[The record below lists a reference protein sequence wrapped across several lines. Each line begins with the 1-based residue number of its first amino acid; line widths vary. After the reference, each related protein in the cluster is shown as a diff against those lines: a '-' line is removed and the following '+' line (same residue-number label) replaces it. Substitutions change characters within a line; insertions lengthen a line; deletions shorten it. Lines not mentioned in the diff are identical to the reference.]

1 MGSTKVRN
9 SLLSK
14 KLKRTETRLLI
25 IDDNQLR
32 YNQILNLLL
41 GNDYQVQ
48 ALLLDDLKSFEKQL
62 NMPWDAIIFGRAYD
76 LKIEQTLSLIQ
87 ASEQPHLPVL
97 LLQPEDY
104 QPQQYQ
110 AYIHKGIYDVVPL
123 EPLDYFYITLIRTLS
138 YSHLL
143 QTEQRLTSELETIHS
158 HTQTLVNNSHKAVA
172 LFQEGMHVK
181 ANTEYLNL
189 FGFKQE
195 EEIIGLPILDVLQ
208 PNDLNIFKQRFK
220 KISLGQFDQARFEI
234 QSQHAAISGNNALKL
249 EFIPSQEEDAVQLTI
264 DYQLDL
270 QTPAN
275 TVFSEKSYGL
285 ITPWQQINRQLS
297 THPAQANALV
307 LFRLSQCPERVFQLD
322 WQTPGQYFN
331 QLQSFLKEQ
340 AQMPIFNLEL
350 GAYLGVLQ
358 AENSTVLNSQLAS
371 LQSLQKEHLLPIN
384 ELNYSIQFKLSYAQ
398 ITEPLDEASFAKLL
412 DQTNQQELPKAKSEI
427 ELVPTIDIISPET
440 TSSSISLDLSL
451 QNVDAPVQSSLLQQ
465 LKQQLARGE
474 IHLKYQQIYDK
485 HDQETHNYEVTSGF
499 IADEQ
504 WHDLNDLATLKDDSE
519 LSIQLDRWILVEA
532 SKQLHNFITQYP
544 KAKLIINLNID
555 ILLKD
560 KSFPELISKLLTII
574 GSKQES
580 PLVLQFSEQAIQ
592 PHLAIV
598 QQQIARL
605 RQHGAEISIRDFT
618 SSIYSES
625 ILQQLDVQYL
635 KLQSKK
641 TELLNSDVGLAQLQ
655 EKVLNYL
662 TVKPIGILLAD
673 LDDMNLFANAW
684 NVEARFLQGRYF
696 QKKLDRLTDVQD
708 Q

>member
-62 NMPWDAIIFGRAYD
+62 NTPWDAIIFGRAYD

-87 ASEQPHLPVL
+87 ASEQPNLPVL
-97 LLQPEDY
+97 LLKPEDY

-110 AYIHKGIYDVVPL
+110 AYIQKGIYDVVPL

-143 QTEQRLTSELETIHS
+143 QTEQRLINELETIHS

-195 EEIIGLPILDVLQ
+195 DEIIGLPILDVLQ
-208 PNDLNIFKQRFK
+208 PNDLNVFKQRFK

-270 QTPAN
+270 TTPAN
-275 TVFSEKSYGL
+275 TVFAEKSYGVQ
-285 ITPWQQINRQLS
+285 TAWQQINRHLS
-297 THPAQANALV
+297 TYPAQANALI
-307 LFRLSQCPERVFQLD
+307 LFKLNQCPERVFQQD
-322 WQTPGQYFN
+322 WQTPAQYFN
-331 QLQSFLKEQ
+331 QLQSFLKEH
-340 AQMPIFNLEL
+340 AQMPIFNIEL
-350 GAYLGVLQ
+350 GAYIGVLQ
-358 AENSTVLNSQLAS
+358 AETSNVLNSQLVS
-371 LQSLQKEHLLPIN
+371 LQSLQKEYLLKIN
-384 ELNYSIQFKLSYAQ
+384 ELNYSIQFKLSYAP
-398 ITEPLDEASFAKLL
+398 ITEPLNEDSFTKLL
-412 DQTNQQELPKAKSEI
+412 DRTSLQELPKAKSEI
-427 ELVPTIDIISPET
+427 ELAPTIDIIAPEPVK
-440 TSSSISLDLSL
+440 SSISLDLSL
-451 QNVDAPVQSSLLQQ
+451 EQVDAPLQSSLLQQ
-465 LKQQLARGE
+465 LKQQLARSE

-499 IADEQ
+499 ISDEQ
-504 WHDLNDLATLKDDSE
+504 WYDINDLAELREDSE

-532 SKQLHNFITQYP
+532 CKQLHNFITQYP

-574 GSKQES
+574 GSKLES
-580 PLVLQFSEQAIQ
+580 PLVLQFSEQAVQ
-592 PHLAIV
+592 PHLAIA
-598 QQQIARL
+598 QQHIARL
-605 RQHGAEISIRDFT
+605 RQHGAEISIRDFS

-641 TELLNSDVGLAQLQ
+641 TELLNSDDDLARLQ

-662 TVKPIGILLAD
+662 TVKPVGILLSE
-673 LDDMNLFANAW
+673 LNDMNSFANAW
-684 NVEARFLQGRYF
+684 NVEARFLQGQYF

>member
-14 KLKRTETRLLI
+14 KLKRTVTRLLI

-62 NMPWDAIIFGRAYD
+62 NTPWDAIIFGRAYD

-87 ASEQPHLPVL
+87 ASEQPNLPVL

-110 AYIHKGIYDVVPL
+110 AYIQKGIYDVVPL

-138 YSHLL
+138 YSQLL
-143 QTEQRLTSELETIHS
+143 QTEQRLTNELETIHS

-195 EEIIGLPILDVLQ
+195 DEIIGLPILDVLQ
-208 PNDLNIFKQRFK
+208 PNDLNVFKQRFK

-270 QTPAN
+270 ATPAN
-275 TVFSEKSYGL
+275 TLFFEKSDGVQ
-285 ITPWQQINRQLS
+285 TAWQQINRHLS
-297 THPAQANALV
+297 TYPAQANALI
-307 LFRLSQCPERVFQLD
+307 LFRLNQCPERVFQQD
-322 WQTPGQYFN
+322 WQTPAQYFN
-331 QLQSFLKEQ
+331 QLQSFLKEH
-340 AQMPIFNLEL
+340 AQIPIFNIEL
-350 GAYLGVLQ
+350 GAYVGVLQ
-358 AENSTVLNSQLAS
+358 AENSSVLNSQLVS
-371 LQSLQKEHLLPIN
+371 LQSLQKEHLLKIN
-384 ELNYSIQFKLSYAQ
+384 ELNYSVQFKLSYSP
-398 ITEPLDEASFAKLL
+398 ITEPLNEDSFTKLL
-412 DQTNQQELPKAKSEI
+412 DQTHQQELPKAKSEI
-427 ELVPTIDIISPET
+427 ELAPTIDIVAAEPASSP
-440 TSSSISLDLSL
+440 ISLDLSL
-451 QNVDAPVQSSLLQQ
+451 QHVDAPLQSSVLQQ
-465 LKQQLARGE
+465 LKQQLARSE

-499 IADEQ
+499 ISDEQ
-504 WHDLNDLATLKDDSE
+504 WYDINDLAELREDSE

-532 SKQLHNFITQYP
+532 CKQLHNFITQYP

-574 GSKQES
+574 GSKLES

-592 PHLAIV
+592 PHLAIA
-598 QQQIARL
+598 QQHITRL
-605 RQHGAEISIRDFT
+605 RQHGAEISIRDF
-618 SSIYSES
+618 SSSMYSES

-641 TELLNSDVGLAQLQ
+641 TELLNSDDGLVRLQ

-662 TVKPIGILLAD
+662 TVKPVGILLSE
-673 LDDMNLFANAW
+673 LNDMNSFANAW
-684 NVEARFLQGRYF
+684 NVEARFLQGQYF

>member
-1 MGSTKVRN
+1 MRN

-62 NMPWDAIIFGRAYD
+62 NTPWDAIIFGRAYD

-87 ASEQPHLPVL
+87 ASEQPNLPVL

-307 LFRLSQCPERVFQLD
+307 LFRLSQCPERIFQLD

-412 DQTNQQELPKAKSEI
+412 DQTSQQELPKAKSEI
-427 ELVPTIDIISPET
+427 ELVPTIDIISPEP

-504 WHDLNDLATLKDDSE
+504 WHDLNDLATLRDDSE

-598 QQQIARL
+598 QQHIARL

-635 KLQSKK
+635 KLQAKK
-641 TELLNSDVGLAQLQ
+641 TELLNSDAGLAQLQ

-662 TVKPIGILLAD
+662 TVKPVGILLAD
-673 LDDMNLFANAW
+673 LNDMNLFANAW

>member
-62 NMPWDAIIFGRAYD
+62 NTPWDAIIFGRAYD

-104 QPQQYQ
+104 QSQQYQ
-110 AYIHKGIYDVVPL
+110 TYIHKGIYDVVPL

-427 ELVPTIDIISPET
+427 ELVPTIDIISPEP

-592 PHLAIV
+592 PHLTIV

-625 ILQQLDVQYL
+625 ILQQLDIQYL

-641 TELLNSDVGLAQLQ
+641 TELLNSDAGLAQLQ

-662 TVKPIGILLAD
+662 TVKPVGILLAD

>member
-1 MGSTKVRN
+1 MRN

-62 NMPWDAIIFGRAYD
+62 NTPWDAIIFGRAYD

-87 ASEQPHLPVL
+87 ASEQPNLPVL

-110 AYIHKGIYDVVPL
+110 AYIQKGIYDVVPL

-143 QTEQRLTSELETIHS
+143 QTEQRLTNELETIHS

-195 EEIIGLPILDVLQ
+195 DEIIGLPILDVLQ
-208 PNDLNIFKQRFK
+208 PDDLNVFKQRFK

-234 QSQHAAISGNNALKL
+234 QSQHAAIAGNNALKL

-270 QTPAN
+270 ATPAN
-275 TVFSEKSYGL
+275 TLFSEKNYGVQA
-285 ITPWQQINRQLS
+285 PWQQINRQLS
-297 THPAQANALV
+297 TYPAQAKALI
-307 LFRLSQCPERVFQLD
+307 LFKLNQCPERVFQQD
-322 WQTPGQYFN
+322 WQTPAQYFN
-331 QLQSFLKEQ
+331 QLHSFLKEH
-340 AQMPIFNLEL
+340 AQMPIFNIEL
-350 GAYLGVLQ
+350 GAYVGVLQ
-358 AENSTVLNSQLAS
+358 AENSTVLNSQLTS
-371 LQSLQKEHLLPIN
+371 LQSLQKEHLLKIN
-384 ELNYSIQFKLSYAQ
+384 ELNYSIQFKLSYAP
-398 ITEPLDEASFAKLL
+398 ITEPLNEDSFTSLLAQTSQQGLPEAQA
-412 DQTNQQELPKAKSEI
+412 EI
-427 ELVPTIDIISPET
+427 ELAPTIDIIAPEPVK
-440 TSSSISLDLSL
+440 SSISLDLSL
-451 QNVDAPVQSSLLQQ
+451 EQVDAPLQSSLLQQ
-465 LKQQLARGE
+465 LKQQLARNE

-499 IADEQ
+499 ISDEQ
-504 WHDLNDLATLKDDSE
+504 WYDINDLAELREDSE

-532 SKQLHNFITQYP
+532 CKQLHNFITQYP

-574 GSKQES
+574 GSKLES

-592 PHLAIV
+592 PHLAIA
-598 QQQIARL
+598 QQHIARL
-605 RQHGAEISIRDFT
+605 RQHGAEISIRDF
-618 SSIYSES
+618 SSSMYSES

-641 TELLNSDVGLAQLQ
+641 TELLNSDDGLTRLQ

-662 TVKPIGILLAD
+662 TVKPVGILLSE
-673 LDDMNLFANAW
+673 LNDMNSFANAW
-684 NVEARFLQGRYF
+684 NVEARFLQGQYF

>member
-41 GNDYQVQ
+41 GNNYQVH

-62 NMPWDAIIFGRAYD
+62 NTPWDAIIFGRAYD

-110 AYIHKGIYDVVPL
+110 SYIHKGIYDVVPL

-143 QTEQRLTSELETIHS
+143 QTEQRLTNELETIHS

-275 TVFSEKSYGL
+275 TAFSEKSYGA
-285 ITPWQQINRQLS
+285 TVPWQQINRQLS

-307 LFRLSQCPERVFQLD
+307 LFRLNQCPERVFQLD

-358 AENSTVLNSQLAS
+358 AENSTVLNFQLAS
-371 LQSLQKEHLLPIN
+371 LQSLQKEHLLTVN
-384 ELNYSIQFKLSYAQ
+384 ELNYSVQFKLSYAQ
-398 ITEPLDEASFAKLL
+398 ITEPLNEASFAKLL
-412 DQTNQQELPKAKSEI
+412 DQTNQQALPKAKPEI
-427 ELVPTIDIISPET
+427 ELTPTIDIIPSEPT
-440 TSSSISLDLSL
+440 HSSLSLDLSL
-451 QNVDAPVQSSLLQQ
+451 QDVDAPMPSPLLQQ

-499 IADEQ
+499 IANEQ
-504 WHDLNDLATLKDDSE
+504 WHDLNDLAALRDDSE

-532 SKQLHNFITQYP
+532 CKQLHNFITQYP

-560 KSFPELISKLLTII
+560 KSAPELISKLLTII

-580 PLVLQFSEQAIQ
+580 PLILQFSEQAIQ
-592 PHLAIV
+592 PHLAIA
-598 QQQIARL
+598 QQLIARL

-618 SSIYSES
+618 SSMYSEL

-635 KLQSKK
+635 KLHSKK
-641 TELLNSDVGLAQLQ
+641 TELLNSDAGLAQLQ
-655 EKVLNYL
+655 EKILNYL
-662 TVKPIGILLAD
+662 TVKPVGILLAD
-673 LDDMNLFANAW
+673 LNDMNLFANAW

-696 QKKLDRLTDVQD
+696 QKRLDRLTDVQD

>member
-1 MGSTKVRN
+1 MRN
-9 SLLSK
+9 SFLSK

-485 HDQETHNYEVTSGF
+485 HDQETHNYEVTRGF

>member
-62 NMPWDAIIFGRAYD
+62 NTPWDAIIFGRAYD

-87 ASEQPHLPVL
+87 ASEQPNLPVL
-97 LLQPEDY
+97 LLQPDDY

-110 AYIHKGIYDVVPL
+110 AYIQKGIYDVVPL

-143 QTEQRLTSELETIHS
+143 QTEQRLTNELETIHS
-158 HTQTLVNNSHKAVA
+158 HTQTLVNSSHKAVA

-195 EEIIGLPILDVLQ
+195 DEIIGLPILDVLQ
-208 PNDLNIFKQRFK
+208 PDDLNVFKQRFK

-234 QSQHAAISGNNALKL
+234 QSQHAAIAGNNALKL

-270 QTPAN
+270 ATPAN
-275 TVFSEKSYGL
+275 TLFSEKSYGVQA
-285 ITPWQQINRQLS
+285 PWQQINRQLS
-297 THPAQANALV
+297 TYRAQANALI
-307 LFRLSQCPERVFQLD
+307 LFKLNQCPERVFQQD
-322 WQTPGQYFN
+322 WQTPAQYFN
-331 QLQSFLKEQ
+331 QLHSFLKEH
-340 AQMPIFNLEL
+340 AQMPIFNIEL
-350 GAYLGVLQ
+350 GAYVGVLQ
-358 AENSTVLNSQLAS
+358 AENSTVLNSQLTS
-371 LQSLQKEHLLPIN
+371 LQSLQKEHLLKIN
-384 ELNYSIQFKLSYAQ
+384 ELNYSIQFKLSYAP
-398 ITEPLDEASFAKLL
+398 ITESLNEDSFTSLL
-412 DQTNQQELPKAKSEI
+412 DQTNQQELPKAQAEI
-427 ELVPTIDIISPET
+427 ELAPTIDIISPEPVKP
-440 TSSSISLDLSL
+440 SISLDLSL
-451 QNVDAPVQSSLLQQ
+451 EQVDAPLQSSLLQQ
-465 LKQQLARGE
+465 LKQQLARSE

-499 IADEQ
+499 ISDEQ
-504 WHDLNDLATLKDDSE
+504 WHDINDLAELREDSE

-532 SKQLHNFITQYP
+532 CKQLHNFITQYP

-574 GSKQES
+574 GSKLES

-592 PHLAIV
+592 PHLAIA
-598 QQQIARL
+598 QQHIAHL
-605 RQHGAEISIRDFT
+605 RQHGAEISIRDF
-618 SSIYSES
+618 SSSMYSES

-641 TELLNSDVGLAQLQ
+641 TELLNSDDGLVRLQ

-662 TVKPIGILLAD
+662 AVKPVGILLSE
-673 LDDMNLFANAW
+673 LNDMNSFANAW
-684 NVEARFLQGRYF
+684 NVETRFLQGQYF

>member
-1 MGSTKVRN
+1 MRN

-62 NMPWDAIIFGRAYD
+62 NTPWDAIIFGRAYD

-87 ASEQPHLPVL
+87 ASEQPNLPVL

-110 AYIHKGIYDVVPL
+110 AYIQKGIYDVVPL

-143 QTEQRLTSELETIHS
+143 QTEQRLTNELETIHS

-195 EEIIGLPILDVLQ
+195 DEIIGLPILDVLQ
-208 PNDLNIFKQRFK
+208 PNDLNVFKQRFK

-234 QSQHAAISGNNALKL
+234 QSQHAAIAGNNALKL

-270 QTPAN
+270 KTPAN
-275 TVFSEKSYGL
+275 TLFSEKSYGVQ
-285 ITPWQQINRQLS
+285 TPWQQINRQLS
-297 THPAQANALV
+297 TYPAQANALI
-307 LFRLSQCPERVFQLD
+307 LFKLNQCPERVFQQD
-322 WQTPGQYFN
+322 WQTPAQYFN
-331 QLQSFLKEQ
+331 QLHSFLKEH
-340 AQMPIFNLEL
+340 AQMPIFNIEL
-350 GAYLGVLQ
+350 GAYVGVLQ
-358 AENSTVLNSQLAS
+358 AENSTVLNSQLTS
-371 LQSLQKEHLLPIN
+371 LQSLQKEHLLKIN
-384 ELNYSIQFKLSYAQ
+384 ELNYSIQFKLSYAP
-398 ITEPLDEASFAKLL
+398 ITEPLNEDSFTSLLAQTSQQGLPEAQA
-412 DQTNQQELPKAKSEI
+412 EI
-427 ELVPTIDIISPET
+427 ELAPTIDIIAPEPIK
-440 TSSSISLDLSL
+440 SSISLDLSL
-451 QNVDAPVQSSLLQQ
+451 EQVDAPLQSSLLQQ
-465 LKQQLARGE
+465 LKQQLARNE

-499 IADEQ
+499 ISDEQ
-504 WHDLNDLATLKDDSE
+504 WYDINDLAELREDSE

-532 SKQLHNFITQYP
+532 CKQLHNFITQYP

-574 GSKQES
+574 GSKLES

-592 PHLAIV
+592 PHLAIA
-598 QQQIARL
+598 QQHIARL
-605 RQHGAEISIRDFT
+605 RQHGAEISTRDF
-618 SSIYSES
+618 SSSMYSES

-641 TELLNSDVGLAQLQ
+641 TELLNSDDGLTRLQ

-662 TVKPIGILLAD
+662 TVKPVGILLSE
-673 LDDMNLFANAW
+673 LNDMNSFANAW
-684 NVEARFLQGRYF
+684 NVEARFLQGQYF

>member
-62 NMPWDAIIFGRAYD
+62 NTPWDAIIFGRAYD

-87 ASEQPHLPVL
+87 ASEQPNLPVL

-110 AYIHKGIYDVVPL
+110 AYIQKGIYDVVPL

-138 YSHLL
+138 YSQLL
-143 QTEQRLTSELETIHS
+143 QTEQRLTNELETIHS

-195 EEIIGLPILDVLQ
+195 DEIIGLPILDVLQ
-208 PNDLNIFKQRFK
+208 PNDLNVFKQRFK

-234 QSQHAAISGNNALKL
+234 QSQHSAISGNNALKL

-270 QTPAN
+270 ATPAN
-275 TVFSEKSYGL
+275 TLFSERSDAVQ
-285 ITPWQQINRQLS
+285 TPWQQINRHLS
-297 THPAQANALV
+297 TYPAQANALI
-307 LFRLSQCPERVFQLD
+307 LFRLNQCPERVFQQY
-322 WQTPGQYFN
+322 WQTPAQYFN
-331 QLQSFLKEQ
+331 QLQSFLKEH
-340 AQMPIFNLEL
+340 AQMPIFNIEL
-350 GAYLGVLQ
+350 GAYVGVLQ
-358 AENSTVLNSQLAS
+358 AENSSVLNSQLVS
-371 LQSLQKEHLLPIN
+371 LQSLQKEHLLKIN
-384 ELNYSIQFKLSYAQ
+384 ELNYSVQFKLSYAP
-398 ITEPLDEASFAKLL
+398 ITEPLNEDSFTKLL
-412 DQTNQQELPKAKSEI
+412 DQTHQQELPKAKSEI
-427 ELVPTIDIISPET
+427 ELAPTIDIVAAEPASSP
-440 TSSSISLDLSL
+440 ISLDLSL
-451 QNVDAPVQSSLLQQ
+451 QHVDAPLQSSVLQQ
-465 LKQQLARGE
+465 LKQQLARSE

-499 IADEQ
+499 ISDEQ
-504 WHDLNDLATLKDDSE
+504 WYDINDLAELREDSE

-532 SKQLHNFITQYP
+532 CKQLHNFITQYP

-574 GSKQES
+574 GSKLES

-592 PHLAIV
+592 PHLAIA
-598 QQQIARL
+598 QQHIARL
-605 RQHGAEISIRDFT
+605 RQHGAEVSIRDF
-618 SSIYSES
+618 SSSMYSES

-641 TELLNSDVGLAQLQ
+641 TELLNSDDGLTRLQ

-662 TVKPIGILLAD
+662 TVKPVGILLSE
-673 LDDMNLFANAW
+673 LNDMNSFANAW
-684 NVEARFLQGRYF
+684 NVETRFLQGQYF

>member
-62 NMPWDAIIFGRAYD
+62 NTPWDTIIFGRAYD

-87 ASEQPHLPVL
+87 ASEQPNLPVL

-110 AYIHKGIYDVVPL
+110 AYIQKGIYDVVPL
-123 EPLDYFYITLIRTLS
+123 EPLDYFYINLIRTLS

-143 QTEQRLTSELETIHS
+143 QTEQRLTNELETIHS

-195 EEIIGLPILDVLQ
+195 DEIIGLPILDVLQ
-208 PNDLNIFKQRFK
+208 PDDLNVFKQRFK

-234 QSQHAAISGNNALKL
+234 QSQHAAIAGNNALKL

-270 QTPAN
+270 KTPAN
-275 TVFSEKSYGL
+275 TLFSEKSYGVQ
-285 ITPWQQINRQLS
+285 TPWQQINRQLS
-297 THPAQANALV
+297 TYRAQANALI
-307 LFRLSQCPERVFQLD
+307 LFKLNQCPERVFQQD
-322 WQTPGQYFN
+322 WQTPAQYFN
-331 QLQSFLKEQ
+331 QLHSFLKEH
-340 AQMPIFNLEL
+340 AQMPIFNIEL
-350 GAYLGVLQ
+350 GAYVGVLQ
-358 AENSTVLNSQLAS
+358 AENSTVLNSQLTS
-371 LQSLQKEHLLPIN
+371 LQSLQKEHLLKIN
-384 ELNYSIQFKLSYAQ
+384 ELNYSIQFKLSYAP
-398 ITEPLDEASFAKLL
+398 ITEPLNEDSFTSLL
-412 DQTNQQELPKAKSEI
+412 DQTNQQELPKAQAEI
-427 ELVPTIDIISPET
+427 ELAPTIDIVTPEPIK
-440 TSSSISLDLSL
+440 SSLSLDLSL
-451 QNVDAPVQSSLLQQ
+451 EQVDTPMQSSLLQQ
-465 LKQQLARGE
+465 LKQQLARSE

-499 IADEQ
+499 ISDDQ
-504 WHDLNDLATLKDDSE
+504 WYDINDLAELREDSE

-532 SKQLHNFITQYP
+532 CKQLHNFITQYP

-574 GSKQES
+574 GSKLES

-592 PHLAIV
+592 PHLAIA
-598 QQQIARL
+598 QQHIARL
-605 RQHGAEISIRDFT
+605 RQHGAEISIRDFS

-625 ILQQLDVQYL
+625 ILQQLDIQYL

-641 TELLNSDVGLAQLQ
+641 TELLKSDDGLARLQ

-662 TVKPIGILLAD
+662 TVKPVGILLSD
-673 LDDMNLFANAW
+673 LDDMNSFANAW
-684 NVEARFLQGRYF
+684 NVETRFLQGQYF

>member
-62 NMPWDAIIFGRAYD
+62 NTPWDAIIFGRAYD

-412 DQTNQQELPKAKSEI
+412 DQTSQQELPKAKSEI

-641 TELLNSDVGLAQLQ
+641 TELLNSDAGLAQLQ

-662 TVKPIGILLAD
+662 TVKPVGILLAD

>member
-62 NMPWDAIIFGRAYD
+62 NTPWDAIIFGRAYD

-87 ASEQPHLPVL
+87 ASEQPNLPVL

-110 AYIHKGIYDVVPL
+110 TYIHKGIYDVVPL

-234 QSQHAAISGNNALKL
+234 QSQHAAISGNNTLKL

-427 ELVPTIDIISPET
+427 ELVPTIDIISPEP

-504 WHDLNDLATLKDDSE
+504 WHDLNDLATLRDDSE

-635 KLQSKK
+635 KLLSKK
-641 TELLNSDVGLAQLQ
+641 TELLNSDAGLAQLQ

-662 TVKPIGILLAD
+662 TVKPVGILLAD

>member
-62 NMPWDAIIFGRAYD
+62 NTPWDAIIFGRAYD

-110 AYIHKGIYDVVPL
+110 TYIHKGIYDVVPL

-264 DYQLDL
+264 DYQPDL

-297 THPAQANALV
+297 SHPAQANALV

-340 AQMPIFNLEL
+340 AQIPIFNLEL

-398 ITEPLDEASFAKLL
+398 ITEPLDEVSFAKLL
-412 DQTNQQELPKAKSEI
+412 DQTSQQELPKAKSEI
-427 ELVPTIDIISPET
+427 ELAPTIDIISPEPAN
-440 TSSSISLDLSL
+440 SSISLDLSL
-451 QNVDAPVQSSLLQQ
+451 QNVDVPVQSSLLQQ
-465 LKQQLARGE
+465 LKQQLVRGE

-504 WHDLNDLATLKDDSE
+504 WHDLNELAALRDDSE

-598 QQQIARL
+598 QQLIARL

-641 TELLNSDVGLAQLQ
+641 TELLNSDAGLEQLQ

-662 TVKPIGILLAD
+662 TVKPVGILLAD
-673 LDDMNLFANAW
+673 LNDMNLFANAW

-696 QKKLDRLTDVQD
+696 QNKLDRLTDVQD

>member
-62 NMPWDAIIFGRAYD
+62 NTPWDAIIFGRAYD

-87 ASEQPHLPVL
+87 ASEQPNLPVL
-97 LLQPEDY
+97 LLLPEDY

-110 AYIHKGIYDVVPL
+110 AYIQKGIYDVVQL

-138 YSHLL
+138 YSQLL
-143 QTEQRLTSELETIHS
+143 QTEQRLTNELETIHS

-195 EEIIGLPILDVLQ
+195 DEIIGLPILDVLQ
-208 PNDLNIFKQRFK
+208 PNDLNFFKQRFK
-220 KISLGQFDQARFEI
+220 KIALGQFDQARFEI

-270 QTPAN
+270 ATPAN
-275 TVFSEKSYGL
+275 TLFSEKSDGVQ
-285 ITPWQQINRQLS
+285 TAWQQINRHLS
-297 THPAQANALV
+297 TYPAQANALI
-307 LFRLSQCPERVFQLD
+307 LFRLNQCPERVFQQD
-322 WQTPGQYFN
+322 WQTPAQYFN
-331 QLQSFLKEQ
+331 QLQSFLKEH
-340 AQMPIFNLEL
+340 AQMPIFNIEL
-350 GAYLGVLQ
+350 GAYVGVLQ
-358 AENSTVLNSQLAS
+358 AENSSVLNSQLVS
-371 LQSLQKEHLLPIN
+371 LQSLQKEHLLKIN
-384 ELNYSIQFKLSYAQ
+384 ELNYSVQFKLSYVP
-398 ITEPLDEASFAKLL
+398 ITEPLNEDSFTKLL
-412 DQTNQQELPKAKSEI
+412 DQTHQQELPQAKSEI
-427 ELVPTIDIISPET
+427 ELAPTIDIVAAEPASSP
-440 TSSSISLDLSL
+440 ISLYLSL
-451 QNVDAPVQSSLLQQ
+451 QHVDAPLQSSVLQQ
-465 LKQQLARGE
+465 LKQQLARSE

-499 IADEQ
+499 ISDEQ
-504 WHDLNDLATLKDDSE
+504 WYDINDLAELREDSE

-532 SKQLHNFITQYP
+532 CKQLHNFITQYP

-560 KSFPELISKLLTII
+560 KTFPELISKLLTII
-574 GSKQES
+574 GSKLES

-592 PHLAIV
+592 PHLAIA
-598 QQQIARL
+598 QQHITRL
-605 RQHGAEISIRDFT
+605 RQHGAEISIRDF
-618 SSIYSES
+618 SSSMYSES
-625 ILQQLDVQYL
+625 ILKQIDVQYL

-641 TELLNSDVGLAQLQ
+641 TELLNSDDGLVRLQ

-662 TVKPIGILLAD
+662 TVKPVGILLSELND
-673 LDDMNLFANAW
+673 INSFANAW
-684 NVEARFLQGRYF
+684 NVEARFLQGQYF

>member
-62 NMPWDAIIFGRAYD
+62 NTPWDAIIFGRAYD

-87 ASEQPHLPVL
+87 ASEQPNLPVL

-110 AYIHKGIYDVVPL
+110 AYIQKGIYDVVPL

-138 YSHLL
+138 YSQLL
-143 QTEQRLTSELETIHS
+143 QTEQRLTNELETIHS

-195 EEIIGLPILDVLQ
+195 DEIIGLPILDVLQ
-208 PNDLNIFKQRFK
+208 PNDLNVFKQRFK

-270 QTPAN
+270 ATPAN
-275 TVFSEKSYGL
+275 TLFFEKSDGVQ
-285 ITPWQQINRQLS
+285 TAWQQINRHLS
-297 THPAQANALV
+297 TYPAQANALI
-307 LFRLSQCPERVFQLD
+307 LFRLNQCPERVFQQD
-322 WQTPGQYFN
+322 WQTPAQYFN
-331 QLQSFLKEQ
+331 QLQSFLKEH
-340 AQMPIFNLEL
+340 AQIPIFNIEL
-350 GAYLGVLQ
+350 GAYVGVLQ
-358 AENSTVLNSQLAS
+358 AENSSVLNSQLVS
-371 LQSLQKEHLLPIN
+371 LQSLQKEHLLKIN
-384 ELNYSIQFKLSYAQ
+384 ELNYSVQFKLSYSP
-398 ITEPLDEASFAKLL
+398 ITEPLNEDSFTKLL
-412 DQTNQQELPKAKSEI
+412 DQTHQQELPKAKSEI
-427 ELVPTIDIISPET
+427 ELAPTIDIVTAEPANSP
-440 TSSSISLDLSL
+440 ISLDLSL
-451 QNVDAPVQSSLLQQ
+451 QHIDAPLQSSVLQQ
-465 LKQQLARGE
+465 LKQQLARSE

-499 IADEQ
+499 ISDEQ
-504 WHDLNDLATLKDDSE
+504 WYDINDLAELREDSE

-532 SKQLHNFITQYP
+532 CKQLHNFITQYP

-574 GSKQES
+574 GSKLES

-592 PHLAIV
+592 PHLAIA
-598 QQQIARL
+598 QQHIARL
-605 RQHGAEISIRDFT
+605 RQHGAEISIRDF
-618 SSIYSES
+618 SSSMYSES

-641 TELLNSDVGLAQLQ
+641 TELLHSDDGLVRLQ

-662 TVKPIGILLAD
+662 TVKPVGILLSE
-673 LDDMNLFANAW
+673 LNDMNSFANAW
-684 NVEARFLQGRYF
+684 NVEARFLQGQYF